1 MPRAIAYMTYL
12 KYAKKYNINTK
23 KKNGEDKT
31 MKELAKEIHSYE
43 MKYIL
48 PVRKKK
54 GLYVV

>member
-31 MKELAKEIHSYE
+31 MKELAK
-43 MKYIL
+43 
-48 PVRKKK
+48 
-54 GLYVV
+54 